1 MTLSDYFSLGAL
13 IFLSRAMIPT
23 QALFFGWVCLAGQL
37 ISFFFGFTS

>member
-23 QALFFGWVCLAGQL
+23 QALFFGFVCTCVQIAF
-37 ISFFFGFTS
+37 SFPK